1 MAVDFFFDPPTIE
14 LPSVASLRT
23 GLWANCPPVIRDSV
37 AKEYQYFVFQLEALD
52 RLKFTAAGALP
63 NRPWEMAIDLTARA
77 GAIKAS
83 ILVAASIVEAVLRA
97 IAEHRNYPL
106 PNDPRRRT
114 FGRILGAWEDP
125 AGTPRPDVAAIWP
138 TLQQM
143 HDFRNNIH
151 LFAAAVNPQ
160 ANFQAVLQQEQ
171 QLLAA
176 AQATIVHVATI
187 TP

>member
-1 MAVDFFFDPPTIE
+1 MAVDFFFDPPTIN
-14 LPSVASLRT
+14 LPSIQSLRT
-23 GLWANCPPVIRDSV
+23 GLWVNCPPVIRDSV
-37 AKEYQYFVFQLEALD
+37 AKEYQYFLFQIEALD

-63 NRPWEMAIDLTARA
+63 DRPWEMSLDLTARA

-106 PNDPRRRT
+106 PNDIRRRT
-114 FGRILGAWEDP
+114 FGKVLGAWEDP
-125 AGTPRPDVAAIWP
+125 AGTPRPDVAVIWA
-138 TLQQM
+138 TLQQL

-151 LFAAAVNPQ
+151 LFAAAANPH
-160 ANFQAVLQQEQ
+160 ANFQTVLQQEQ

-176 AQATIVHVATI
+176 TQAVIAHVATI